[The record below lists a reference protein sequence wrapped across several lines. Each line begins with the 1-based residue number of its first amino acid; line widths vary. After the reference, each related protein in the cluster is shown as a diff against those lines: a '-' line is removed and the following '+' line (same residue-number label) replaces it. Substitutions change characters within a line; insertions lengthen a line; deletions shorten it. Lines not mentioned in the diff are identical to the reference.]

1 MQLTQI
7 FDRRLAVGLL
17 LVLGALLAL
26 SPAGLRQAEQLSA
39 QDISHMVTG
48 KSDHVTAEEVSAW
61 IIDKQP
67 DLLIVDLRSSEEYQQ
82 YHLPG
87 AVNIPLT
94 RLFEPESLDQLS
106 DLYTIVLYSNGGTHA
121 AQAWVLLQQMGIK
134 SYVMLGGLNYWV
146 DAILNPQPPGD
157 LAADSEI
164 LQYQF
169 RKGAS
174 GFFNGGGVS
183 VEQENQPAQSD
194 ATRPKLPPRRKKK
207 GEEGC

>member
-1 MQLTQI
+1 
-7 FDRRLAVGLL
+7 
-17 LVLGALLAL
+17 
-26 SPAGLRQAEQLSA
+26 
-39 QDISHMVTG
+39 
-48 KSDHVTAEEVSAW
+48 
-61 IIDKQP
+61 
-67 DLLIVDLRSSEEYQQ
+67 
-82 YHLPG
+82 
-87 AVNIPLT
+87 T

-194 ATRPKLPPRRKKK
+194 APRPKLPPRRKKK